1 MFYEEFLK
9 LNIEQIKTAVSSG
22 DKNRAEIA
30 VKKENVSYE
39 DFLALLSPAAVSL
52 LDDMALRSREM
63 TQKHFGKNINMY
75 IPLYISNECSNECVY
90 CGFNRK
96 NKINRKTLT
105 LDEVKAELEG
115 IKNLGY
121 NNILL
126 LTGEA
131 PDKAGLD
138 YVARCVA
145 LARKYFTQVS
155 LEIYPMDVDGY
166 KKLVDNGAT
175 GLTVYQETYDTE
187 TYKKVHLSGQKKNF
201 EWRINTPDRAAQAGF
216 RKIGIGA
223 LLGLYDW
230 RTEAAYVGAH
240 AAYIMKKYW
249 KTEVSV
255 SFPRMRGSSSAFK
268 PYQVISDKELVQM
281 IFALRIFTKFA
292 GITLSTREAADF
304 RDNMISLGV
313 TNMSAGSKTNPGGYG
328 GSESEGQFEI
338 CDDRSVEE
346 ILSAIRSKGYY
357 PVFKDWADTFGGN
370 NESIY

>member
-9 LNIEQIKTAVSSG
+9 LNKGRIAEAVNSG
-22 DKNRAEIA
+22 DKTRAESA
-30 VKKENVSYE
+30 LKKEILSYD
-39 DFLALLSPAAVSL
+39 DFLALLSPAAAFL
-52 LDDMALRSREM
+52 LDDMALRSRSM

-75 IPLYISNECSNECVY
+75 IPLYISNECSNECAY

-105 LDEVKAELEG
+105 EAEVEAELEN
-115 IKNLGY
+115 IKKQGFNS
-121 NNILL
+121 ILL

-131 PDKAGLD
+131 PDKAGLN
-138 YVARCVA
+138 YIAQCVS
-145 LARKYFTQVS
+145 LARKYFTQIS
-155 LEIYPMDVDGY
+155 LEIYPMDTDGY
-166 KKLVDNGAT
+166 KKLVDAGAT

-201 EWRINTPDRAAQAGF
+201 EWRVNTPDRAAQAGF

-230 RTEAAYVGAH
+230 RAEAAYVGAH

-268 PYQVISDKELVQM
+268 PYQIISDKELVQM

-338 CDDRSVEE
+338 CDDRSVAE
-346 ILSAIRSKGYY
+346 ILGAIKSKGYY

-370 NESIY
+370 NESGN

>member
-9 LNIEQIKTAVSSG
+9 IDTEQIKAAVNSD
-22 DKNRAEIA
+22 DKTRVESA
-30 VKKENVSYE
+30 VKKESASYQ
-39 DFLALLSPAAVSL
+39 DFLAMLSPAAASL
-52 LDDMALRSREM
+52 LDYMAIRAREM

-75 IPLYISNECSNECVY
+75 IPLYISNECSNECAY

-96 NKINRKTLT
+96 NKINRKTLSEE
-105 LDEVKAELEG
+105 EVKAELEG

-121 NNILL
+121 NSILL

-138 YVARCVA
+138 YIARCVA
-145 LARKYFTQVS
+145 FARKYFTQVS

-175 GLTVYQETYDTE
+175 GLTVYQETYDPE

-268 PYQVISDKELVQM
+268 PYQIISDRELVQM
-281 IFALRIFTKFA
+281 IFALRIYTKFA

-313 TNMSAGSKTNPGGYG
+313 TNMSAGSKTNPGGYV

-346 ILSAIRSKGYY
+346 ILLAIKSKGYY

-370 NESIY
+370 K

>member
-9 LNIEQIKTAVSSG
+9 LNTEQIKTAVTSG
-22 DKNRAEIA
+22 DKTRAEIA
-30 VKKENVSYE
+30 VKKESASYE
-39 DFLALLSPAAVSL
+39 DFLALLSPAAAFL
-52 LDDMALRSREM
+52 LDDMALRSRAM

-75 IPLYISNECSNECVY
+75 IPLYISNECSNECAY

-105 LDEVKAELEG
+105 EAEVEAELEN
-115 IKNLGY
+115 IKKQGFNS
-121 NNILL
+121 ILL

-131 PDKAGLD
+131 PDKAGLN
-138 YVARCVA
+138 YIARCVL

-155 LEIYPMDVDGY
+155 LEIYPMDTDGY
-166 KKLVDNGAT
+166 RKLVDAGAT
-175 GLTVYQETYDTE
+175 GLTVYQETYDTD
-187 TYKKVHLSGQKKNF
+187 TYKKVHFSGQKKNF
-201 EWRINTPDRAAQAGF
+201 EWRINAPDRAAQAGF

-268 PYQVISDKELVQM
+268 PYQIISDRELVQM

-292 GITLSTREAADF
+292 GITLSTREAAAF

-370 NESIY
+370 K